1 MNDSSDNTKP
11 AVLFSYGRL
20 IWVVEFDGLL
30 ALLVLCLFLYLTVRL
45 GKRAWNT
52 TSKRFSR
59 FFEIFLFVL
68 TIISFSFGIFCIIK
82 NKAEMCSCPIGSFLP
97 EALFVSP
104 VYFMSISATALLF
117 QVAFPWLPERSKKHL
132 QSCVATRFKVFLEVI
147 ALLLIT
153 TYNIFWLVAL
163 MSFGIANKVICDHVL
178 YKVLCFYSLSITVM
192 MLILNIFS
200 AFCLLIFFCLVKQ
213 LATYTKR
220 LLLKLL
226 SLSAII
232 IFNILISIVLLIV
245 NLLHRVDPHYLHI
258 NDAIILFPQ
267 LYVNFVSVLVFL
279 TVTTLLTHPQVVW
292 CCCCS
297 SRLCLFRR
305 SDANNNNMRTP
316 LIHHDSELGQA
327 TNPLSVPRNDPS
339 GTTATVY
346 HPEMTDCRSDYEQ
359 LILVSPFT

>member
-1 MNDSSDNTKP
+1 MYNSSD
-11 AVLFSYGRL
+11 GRL
-20 IWVVEFDGLL
+20 IFVEFGGVL

-68 TIISFSFGIFCIIK
+68 YIIHFSFGIFCIIK
-82 NKAEMCSCPIGSFLP
+82 SKAEICSCPIGSFLP
-97 EALFVSP
+97 EALFVST

-132 QSCVATRFKVFLEVI
+132 QSCVTTRFKVFFEVI

-153 TYNIFWLVAL
+153 TYNIFWLVTF

-245 NLLHRVDPHYLHI
+245 NLLYRVDPHYLHI
-258 NDAIILFPQ
+258 NGSIIFFLQ
-267 LYVNFVSVLVFL
+267 LYVNFVSVVVFL
-279 TVTTLLTHPQVVW
+279 TVTTLLTHSQVVW

-297 SRLCLFRR
+297 SRLCLFKR
-305 SDANNNNMRTP
+305 SDANNNMRTP

-359 LILVSPFT
+359 LISVSPFT